1 MFLFILDGGR
11 ILCAN
16 KVLLGHFF
24 SFVSLPLLYLY
35 QLLLIWQKYNCEKAL
50 RLHKQVE
57 DLIRID
63 NKSRFVSLVRRVL
76 EKKNFVTNESVL
88 DSKDVLMWICSHQAL
103 ACATALLEGKT
114 GLSVDLN
121 VTLKCGFYPLHY
133 AAENLCCGLTDVFLK
148 HGALTSLPCSVHG
161 SRYSGKLP

>member
-1 MFLFILDGGR
+1 MFLFILDGGTCEYYVQ
-11 ILCAN
+11 IKYSL
-16 KVLLGHFF
+16 VIFF

-35 QLLLIWQKYNCEKAL
+35 QLLLIWQKCNCEKAL

-88 DSKDVLMWICSHQAL
+88 D
-103 ACATALLEGKT
+103 
-114 GLSVDLN
+114 
-121 VTLKCGFYPLHY
+121 
-133 AAENLCCGLTDVFLK
+133 
-148 HGALTSLPCSVHG
+148 
-161 SRYSGKLP
+161 